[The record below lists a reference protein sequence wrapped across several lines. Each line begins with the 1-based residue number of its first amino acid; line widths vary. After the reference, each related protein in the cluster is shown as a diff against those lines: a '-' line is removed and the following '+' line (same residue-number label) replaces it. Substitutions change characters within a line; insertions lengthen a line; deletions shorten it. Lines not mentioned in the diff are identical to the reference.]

1 MASSAEGPVTRKLSG
16 VGAGSMDKGHD
27 MQSAA
32 HTSRRLTYDDFVRF
46 PDDGLRHEII
56 DGVHYVT
63 PSPLVRHQVL
73 VGRLHFA
80 IEAHL
85 RAHPGTGQVFL
96 SPLDVVLSHYDV
108 VEPDLLFVATDRQDI
123 LTTKNLQG
131 APSLVIEVLS
141 RHTKSRDRRLKRDLY
156 ERTGV
161 QEYWLVDP
169 EKAEVSVYRQH
180 GPRRFGPMS
189 TLTAAGALETPL
201 LPGFTLN
208 LAELMA

>member
-1 MASSAEGPVTRKLSG
+1 MSTTARST
-16 VGAGSMDKGHD
+16 
-27 MQSAA
+27 
-32 HTSRRLTYDDFVRF
+32 RRLTYDDFVRF

-96 SPLDVVLSHYDV
+96 SPLDVVLSYCDV
-108 VEPDLLFVATDRQDI
+108 VEPDLLFVASDRADI
-123 LTTKNLQG
+123 LTTKNLRG

-141 RHTKSRDRRLKRDLY
+141 KHTRARDRRLKRDLY
-156 ERTGV
+156 ERSGV

-169 EKAEVSVYRQH
+169 EKCAVSIYRQE
-180 GPRRFGPMS
+180 GASRFGLAA
-189 TLTAAGALETPL
+189 TLDRSRRLETPL
-201 LPGFTLN
+201 LPAFTLS
-208 LAELMA
+208 LDELFA

>member
-1 MASSAEGPVTRKLSG
+1 MDA
-16 VGAGSMDKGHD
+16 SMDKGHG

-32 HTSRRLTYDDFVRF
+32 HQSRRLTYDDFVRF

-63 PSPLVRHQVL
+63 PSPLVRHQVV
-73 VGRLHFA
+73 VGRFYFA

-96 SPLDVVLSHYDV
+96 SPLDVVLSQYDI
-108 VEPDLLFVATDRQDI
+108 VEPDLLFVASDRHDI

-141 RHTKSRDRRLKRDLY
+141 KHTKSRDRRLKRDLY

-169 EKAEVSVYRQH
+169 EKAEVSIYRQEA
-180 GPRRFGPMS
+180 PARFGDVG
-189 TLTAAGALETPL
+189 TLDRSRLLQTSL
-201 LPGFTLN
+201 LPGLSLP
-208 LAELMA
+208 LAELFD